1 MSDGNLTVQRFLAV
15 IKGVCE
21 KTRHPMPPHLTPLA
35 EGHAIPAPSSLE
47 EALKTAGLA
56 LDDAQSACLF
66 ANIVNLSIADGR
78 VRDRSLVELAA
89 ETLRLE
95 RDSARDVQEA
105 LEARFQ
111 SNAFRDDDEWAL
123 FCAVLIA
130 MEGADGEVAKS
141 ETAYLQRFVPSLEHI
156 EAGNRLLAEK
166 AETLDDQVARL
177 STRQKR
183 FLTAHVI
190 GMMLID
196 GQYEG
201 TEAELLEKLTDQMSL
216 AQCDQDRLLKGL
228 YTLYNVSVLG

>member
-21 KTRHPMPPHLTPLA
+21 KTGHPMPPHLTPLA
-35 EGHAIPAPSSLE
+35 EGHAIPEPPPLE
-47 EALKTAGLA
+47 EALETAGLA

-95 RDSARDVQEA
+95 RDSARNVQEA

-130 MEGADGEVAKS
+130 MAGADDEVAKS

-166 AETLDDQVARL
+166 AETLDEQVARL

-196 GQYEG
+196 GEYKG
-201 TEAELLEKLTDQMSL
+201 TEAELLEALADQMSL
-216 AQCDQDRLLKGL
+216 AQYDQERLLKGM